1 MGGENLD
8 LDFIA
13 SLMWIISKINE
24 LQHRQNV
31 NQIKLQ
37 ILVSYTFLRIKTK
50 LKYLSI
56 CKAKSTIKLWKKT
69 TKWIYNRKEILSTLL
84 D

>member
-31 NQIKLQ
+31 NQITLQ
-37 ILVSYTFLRIKTK
+37 ILISCTFLRIKTK

-56 CKAKSTIKLWKKT
+56 CKAKSTIKWWKK
-69 TKWIYNRKEILSTLL
+69 KQRNEFHIKEILSTLL